1 MSFLNNVLRDLVEK
15 RLWPIALGLV
25 AVLVAVPLTLGSGGS
40 SSSKPAPAAP
50 AAGTTASAV
59 HTGEAVVAVKDA
71 PPALRRRPGPLRDP
85 FVQPKA
91 LDKATDAQA
100 PSAGTQASG
109 TGSSS
114 GASTSAGGSTTPFGA
129 TTPSGSTVT
138 TPGKPKAD
146 TPVFQVSLR
155 FGRATGKLKQL
166 DDVTRLTP
174 LPSIERPFF
183 VYLGVLDDHKTAVF
197 LVDGTATPTGDGT
210 CKPSKAECATIHM
223 KAGDTEF
230 FDLVDAGGS
239 PVQYELDLVKV
250 SRKGTTT
257 SKAAVAYRRHSLAGQ
272 ELVRTL
278 SESEGSPAL
287 RRYHFRPDDGL
298 LVQARRRPGARIASE
313 PAPYR
318 YGTGE
323 VAVFH
328 TLRKR
333 DR

>member
-1 MSFLNNVLRDLVEK
+1 MPFLTNVWRDLLEK
-15 RLWPIALGLV
+15 RLWPVALGLV

-40 SSSKPAPAAP
+40 SSAKPAPAAP
-50 AAGTTASAV
+50 AAGTTANAV
-59 HTGEAVVAVKDA
+59 GTGEAVVAVKDA

-91 LDKATDAQA
+91 LLKATDAQA
-100 PSAGTQASG
+100 PSAPTQASG
-109 TGSSS
+109 SSS
-114 GASTSAGGSTTPFGA
+114 ASAPTSAGGS
-129 TTPSGSTVT
+129 SGSTVPSGGGTTVT
-138 TPGKPKAD
+138 TPSKPKAD
-146 TPVFQVSLR
+146 TPVFEVSLR
-155 FGRATGKLKQL
+155 FGKATGSLRHL
-166 DDVTRLTP
+166 DDVARLTP

-197 LVDGTATPTGDGT
+197 LVDGTATPTGDGR

-230 FDLVDAGGS
+230 FDLVGADGS

-250 SRKGTTT
+250 TRKGTTDA
-257 SKAAVAYRRHSLAGQ
+257 KAAVAYRRHSVAGQ

-278 SESEGSPAL
+278 SESEGDKAL
-287 RRYHFRPDDGL
+287 RAYHFRPDDGL
-298 LVQARRRPGARIASE
+298 LVPARRKPGARIASD
-313 PAPYR
+313 PAPYL